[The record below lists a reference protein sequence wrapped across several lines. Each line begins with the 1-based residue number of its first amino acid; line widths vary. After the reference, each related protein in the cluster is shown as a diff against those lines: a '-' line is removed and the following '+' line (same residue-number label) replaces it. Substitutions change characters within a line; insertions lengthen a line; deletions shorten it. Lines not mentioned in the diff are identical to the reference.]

1 MTTEMKKIAL
11 LLAVIMLLASL
22 SVACVKGGKNDT
34 DSGNNSA
41 NENGDPY
48 ADNVPQDLKYD
59 GYDFT
64 MYFPNPADHGMDLQ
78 IVADGEAT
86 TAIDTAVYNRNCA
99 IEQRFGITLSG
110 YCAGNSDTQTSGL
123 EKAAQSA
130 DDSMDLAFIAFTF
143 SGLSWISTGYAMPW
157 NNVEYIDTD
166 RTYWNDSS
174 IANLSIAGKYFLLQ
188 GDINWPAMMS
198 TQVVFFNTVVAED
211 NDIENLY
218 KAVDGNTWTFT
229 KMLNIIKS
237 LNRDLDNNGTFDEND
252 YYGATMCYYGATYE
266 IGIAA
271 NYVTVLT
278 TEDDGFKLNVS
289 TNKFADIVQFAYD
302 LINGEGR
309 TYCEAYDYAYESKG
323 IPIFF
328 EDRALFHFDGLGAGD
343 AFRNEKSDYGII
355 PWPKWDENQEKY
367 CTTNDQWGL
376 ACSIPTTAS
385 NPSRTGA
392 ITEALCA
399 LSGKSVYPTYYE
411 VVLSVR
417 NTRDEESKAMLDLI
431 FENVIYDPGIAFG
444 TFSSYIPLYNLVKT
458 KSTNIASWAAKFG
471 PRLQEKFDD
480 VFEYVTLHFK

>member
-1 MTTEMKKIAL
+1 MKKIAL
-11 LLAVIMLLASL
+11 FLAAVMLLAF
-22 SVACVKGGKNDT
+22 SVACASGGGNVQTSGTGSPGNADT
-34 DSGNNSA
+34 
-41 NENGDPY
+41 DPY
-48 ADNVPQDLKYD
+48 ADAVPKNLKYD
-59 GYDFT
+59 GYDFV
-64 MYFPNPADHGMDLQ
+64 MCFPNPADHGMDLQ
-78 IVADGEAT
+78 IVEEGAVVS
-86 TAIDTAVYNRNCA
+86 AIDDSIWKRNRQ
-99 IEQRFGITLSG
+99 IEERFSITLSG
-110 YCAGNSDTQTSGL
+110 YCAGNSDTQTSFL
-123 EKAAQSA
+123 QQAAQSG

-157 NNVEYIDTD
+157 NNVDYVDTD
-166 RTYWNDSS
+166 RVYWNDSS
-174 IANLSIAGKYFLLQ
+174 ISNLSIAGKYFLLQ
-188 GDINWPAMMS
+188 GDINWPSMMS

-211 NDIENLY
+211 NRIENLY
-218 KAVDGNTWTFT
+218 DSVWDNTWTFN
-229 KMLNIIKS
+229 KMLNLIKP
-237 LNRDLDNNGTFDEND
+237 LNRDLNNDGVFDETD
-252 YYGATMCYYGATYE
+252 QYGATMCYYGATYE

-278 TEDDGFKLNVS
+278 TEDDGFQLNVS

-309 TYCEAYDYAYESKG
+309 TYCEPYDYIYESKG

-343 AFRNEKSDYGII
+343 EFRNEKSDYGII

-376 ACSIPTTAS
+376 SCSLPTTAS
-385 NPSRTGA
+385 DPSRTGA

-399 LSGKSVYPTYYE
+399 LSGKLVYPTYYE

-458 KSTNIASWAAKFG
+458 KSTNIASWAAKYG
-471 PRLQEKFDD
+471 PKLQTKFDE
-480 VFEYVTLHFK
+480 VFAFVTENFK